1 LRFKQKFE
9 AMMERHPTFAIG
21 TLAAR
26 SGCNVPTIR
35 YYEEIGLLAPASR
48 RSGGHR
54 TFGESDLRRLTLIR
68 RCRDLG
74 FPIERIRAL
83 IALADDPKRDCFE
96 AREMAE
102 AHLDDV
108 RAKLAALRAL
118 ERNLARFVSS
128 CTTACAGGRAVDC
141 TVLEDL
147 ATPDRMPVRPRAA
160 KARRRARVRR

>member
-1 LRFKQKFE
+1 MQP
-9 AMMERHPTFAIG
+9 HPTLTIG

-54 TFGESDLRRLTLIR
+54 MFGESDMRRLTLIR

-83 IALADDPKRDCFE
+83 VALADDPKRDCFE

-102 AHLDDV
+102 VHLDEV

-118 ERNLARFVSS
+118 ERNLARFVKS
-128 CTTACAGGRAVDC
+128 CATACKGGRPADC
-141 TVLEDL
+141 AVLEDL
-147 ATPDRMPVRPRAA
+147 AAPNKMPVRSRTPTT
-160 KARRRARVRR
+160 RRRTSVRR

>member
-1 LRFKQKFE
+1 MPHLS
-9 AMMERHPTFAIG
+9 IG

-35 YYEEIGLLAPASR
+35 YYEEIGLLAPAPR

-54 TFGESDLRRLTLIR
+54 TFGEGDLRRLTLIR

-83 IALADDPKRDCFE
+83 VALADDPRRDCFE

-102 AHLDDV
+102 AHLGEV

-118 ERNLARFVSS
+118 ERNLVRFVRS
-128 CTTACAGGRAVDC
+128 CATACRGGRAADC
-141 TVLEDL
+141 AVLEDL
-147 ATPDRMPVRPRAA
+147 ATPDKTPERSRVRTT
-160 KARRRARVRR
+160 RRARARR

>member
-1 LRFKQKFE
+1 MQPF
-9 AMMERHPTFAIG
+9 PTLTIG

-48 RSGGHR
+48 RSSGHR

-83 IALADDPKRDCFE
+83 VALADDPKRDCFE

-102 AHLDDV
+102 AHLDEV

-118 ERNLARFVSS
+118 ARNLARFVES
-128 CTTACAGGRAVDC
+128 CAMACAGGRAADC
-141 TVLEDL
+141 AILEDL
-147 ATPDRMPVRPRAA
+147 ATSDKKPVRSGT
-160 KARRRARVRR
+160 KIARRRARVRQ

>member
-1 LRFKQKFE
+1 MRH
-9 AMMERHPTFAIG
+9 HPTLTIG

-54 TFGESDLRRLTLIR
+54 TFGESDLRRLPLIR

-83 IALADDPKRDCFE
+83 VALAEDPKRDCFE

-102 AHLDDV
+102 AHLDEV

-118 ERNLARFVSS
+118 ERNLARFVKS
-128 CTTACAGGRAVDC
+128 CTTACAGGRPADC
-141 TVLEDL
+141 SVLEDL
-147 ATPDRMPVRPRAA
+147 ATLGKMPVRSRGPI
-160 KARRRARVRR
+160 ARRRTSAGR